1 MCSPTRTTSRSKSW
15 FAFCGSL
22 AACELTTR
30 GASVVLEAGQRLE
43 PATDLRKS
51 EGNAARI
58 TCRCADQPR
67 LHQAQQLGHERRIPS
82 YASGLMRMFL

>member
-1 MCSPTRTTSRSKSW
+1 M

-30 GASVVLEAGQRLE
+30 GASVVVVEAGPRLE
-43 PATDLRKS
+43 PATDLRNS

-58 TCRCADQPR
+58 
-67 LHQAQQLGHERRIPS
+67 
-82 YASGLMRMFL
+82 M